1 MRPSQRYKIG
11 VIGQPVRMQLS
22 EFSPVSVFFFYAAYS
37 KESMPITT
45 PLNFPALYFA
55 FNIRFLERQTGTD
68 WDLS

>member
-1 MRPSQRYKIG
+1 
-11 VIGQPVRMQLS
+11 MQLS